1 MRGVFLTAAAGL
13 AMIAAAA
20 EAAMPLPV
28 FLAKADALQKKG
40 PLALFSSDIRVLK
53 DEIQTATLSLRN
65 ERLAAKAAGKPQ
77 AFCPPAEGGK
87 LGSNELLASLRQI
100 PPAERA
106 RMDVREG
113 LKRFL
118 AHKYLCR

>member
-1 MRGVFLTAAAGL
+1 MRGRVAAIAAGL
-13 AMIAAAA
+13 AMIPVAA

-28 FLAKADALQKKG
+28 FLAKADALKKKG
-40 PLALFSSDIRVLK
+40 PLALFSGDIKVLK
-53 DEIQTATLSLRN
+53 EEVQTATLSLRN

-87 LGSNELLASLRQI
+87 LGSDELLASLRQI

-113 LKRFL
+113 
-118 AHKYLCR
+118 